1 MINGIEHKT
10 ILEFGK
16 KYYKESLKKQL
27 NKEDKETVTNWFSP
41 PEIPHVWF
49 SGWGILSLIHIPK
62 EVMHQFKVTLD
73 VLTNKEPAELA
84 YVLTQLF
91 KDEALRVQAFSYEEV
106 SERPTTVEHHGGS

>member
-1 MINGIEHKT
+1 MHSLMYSKYQGRRYGQGVDTWSIEALSKST
-10 ILEFGK
+10 LI
-16 KYYKESLKKQL
+16 
-27 NKEDKETVTNWFSP
+27 
-41 PEIPHVWF
+41 I
-49 SGWGILSLIHIPK
+49 WGGLSEGLISLIHLPK